1 MLYLI
6 YYSDGEHK
14 THIMRSV
21 RLLWLWADASWN
33 GGRLVAGTD
42 GLREFLLVGD
52 GMLPGDVAC
61 HGLPEDRSEFGK
73 KKQGNN

>member
-1 MLYLI
+1 
-6 YYSDGEHK
+6 
-14 THIMRSV
+14 MRSV
-21 RLLWLWADASWN
+21 RLYGFGPDASWN

-61 HGLPEDRSEFGK
+61 HGLLKIDPNSGRKNKEITKYICFVWWRK
-73 KKQGNN
+73 RY